1 MSRPYLNLG
10 PGFLRWLA
18 GLLMLFILM
27 SLVVIQWRGF
37 SDDDDSADVASD
49 DDSSDDDDSAR

>member
-1 MSRPYLNLG
+1 MTKKASG
-10 PGFLRWLA
+10 ILA
-18 GLLMLFILM
+18 FIGIVGLLASMVAL
-27 SLVVIQWRGF
+27 QWQGF